1 MSENKSIALEILNE
15 SYNIKSD
22 IPEQELLEMS
32 KLLNDKMVA
41 IQEKQPSLYYKTI
54 AVLAGLELAR
64 EYLALR
70 KEHASLSKLLKDE
83 KLLF

>member
-1 MSENKSIALEILNE
+1 MGENKSITLDILNE

-32 KLLNDKMVA
+32 KILNDKMQA
-41 IQEKQPSLYYKTI
+41 IQDKQPGLYYKTI
-54 AVLAGLELAR
+54 AVLAGLELAK
-64 EYLALR
+64 EYIALR
-70 KEHASLSKLLKDE
+70 KEHEALSKLLKDE

>member
-1 MSENKSIALEILNE
+1 MGDNKSITLDILNE

-32 KLLNDKMVA
+32 KILNDKMKA

-54 AVLAGLELAR
+54 AVLAGLELAK
-64 EYLALR
+64 EHIALR
-70 KEHASLSKLLKDE
+70 KEHAALNKLLKDE

>member
-1 MSENKSIALEILNE
+1 MNENKSTTLEILNE

-32 KLLNDKMVA
+32 KILNDKMIA
-41 IQEKQPSLYYKTI
+41 IQEKQPGLYYKTI
-54 AVLAGLELAR
+54 AVLAGLEISR

-70 KEHASLSKLLKDE
+70 KEHTSLNKLLKDE

>member
-1 MSENKSIALEILNE
+1 MNENKSITLEILNE

-32 KLLNDKMVA
+32 KILNDKMTA

-70 KEHASLSKLLKDE
+70 KEHASLNKLLKDE